1 MILVDE
7 AEAAEEEA
15 KREGNEGKGKAAL
28 ALEPVSE
35 PDTTTPEGVRAAL
48 ASMGFVDA
56 SMVEAALVK
65 HGSDLAACA
74 QDLANVSEWGH
85 LLDDLEEM
93 GFGNRE
99 LNKALMLKHD
109 GNVKRTVKAPGC
121 GVRALGQRRPGDG
134 GRRAT
139 GGGRVAHVKRSTD
152 AAGAPLPPPPGTERA
167 GKGGRQPAGRDG
179 GKGTKGTRP
188 VHET

>member
-15 KREGNEGKGKAAL
+15 KLAKEVAAEGEAA
-28 ALEPVSE
+28 AAASAPAVE
-35 PDTTTPEGVRAAL
+35 PDTTTAEGVKAAL
-48 ASMGFVDA
+48 ASMGFDDA
-56 SMVEAALVK
+56 PMVEAALVK
-65 HGSDLAACA
+65 HGADLAACA

-109 GNVKRTVKAPGC
+109 GNVKRTVKAL
-121 GVRALGQRRPGDG
+121 VE
-134 GRRAT
+134 
-139 GGGRVAHVKRSTD
+139 D
-152 AAGAPLPPPPGTERA
+152 A
-167 GKGGRQPAGRDG
+167 
-179 GKGTKGTRP
+179 
-188 VHET
+188 